1 MQMHKNILRKAKAIV
16 KRLMIA
22 FFFSAFII
30 FLLGI
35 FAQSKL
41 NTTIS
46 LINKFAVLSES
57 TSKKEA
63 NIKMDKIKKRLIE
76 YPSYGDVFAS
86 IKIPSIGVDVNVY
99 HGDALRLLK
108 YGAGHHAGTYFPGE
122 GGTILIAGHNTSD
135 QFEKL
140 PKVNKGDKI
149 TISAVYGKYK
159 YIVTDTDILEASM
172 FNKKL
177 SINDN
182 KEQLILYT
190 CYPVNTPG
198 FKTKRFI
205 VYASLVGEVD
215 EK

>member
-1 MQMHKNILRKAKAIV
+1 MHKDILRKTKAIV

-41 NTTIS
+41 DKTIS

-57 TSKKEA
+57 ASKKEA
-63 NIKMDKIKKRLIE
+63 NIKMDKLKKRLVE

-122 GGTILIAGHNTSD
+122 GGTIMIAGHNTSG

-140 PKVNKGDKI
+140 PEVNIGDSI
-149 TISAVYGKYK
+149 IIDTIYGKYK
-159 YIVTDTDILEASM
+159 YTVTNTNILEASI
-172 FNKKL
+172 FNKNL
-177 SINDN
+177 SIND
-182 KEQLILYT
+182 KEEKLILYT
-190 CYPVNTPG
+190 CYPVNMPG

>member
-1 MQMHKNILRKAKAIV
+1 MHKNILRKAKAIV
-16 KRLMIA
+16 KRLIIA
-22 FFFSAFII
+22 FFFSAFIV

-57 TSKKEA
+57 SSTKKA
-63 NIKMDKIKKRLIE
+63 DIKMDKIKKRLVE

-86 IKIPSIGVDVNVY
+86 IKIPSIKVDVNVY

-122 GGTILIAGHNTSD
+122 GGTILIAGHNTSG

-140 PKVNKGDKI
+140 PNVKVGDEI
-149 TISAVYGKYK
+149 TIKTIYGSYK
-159 YIVTDTDILEASM
+159 YTITDTAILEASA
-172 FNKKL
+172 FNKNL

>member
-1 MQMHKNILRKAKAIV
+1 MHKNIIRKTKAIV

-22 FFFSAFII
+22 FFFSAFIV

-57 TSKKEA
+57 SSKKEA
-63 NIKMDKIKKRLIE
+63 NIKMDKLNKHLVE
-76 YPSYGDVFAS
+76 YPSYGDVFGS

-122 GGTILIAGHNTSD
+122 GGTILIAGHNTSG

-140 PKVNKGDKI
+140 PKVNIGDKI
-149 TISAVYGKYK
+149 TIKTIYGSYK
-159 YIVTDTDILEASM
+159 YTITDTSIKEASA
-172 FNKKL
+172 FNKDL
-177 SINDN
+177 SINDD

>member
-1 MQMHKNILRKAKAIV
+1 MHKKKIIRKAKAIV

-22 FFFSAFII
+22 FFFSSFTI
-30 FLLGI
+30 FLVAI
-35 FAQSKL
+35 VAQDKL
-41 NTTIS
+41 DTTIS
-46 LINKFAVLSES
+46 LINKFAVLSAS

-63 NIKMDKIKKRLIE
+63 NIKMDKLKKRLVE

-122 GGTILIAGHNTSD
+122 GGTIMIAGHNTPG

-140 PKVNKGDKI
+140 PNVKSGDKI
-149 TISAVYGKYK
+149 IIDTIYGKYK
-159 YIVTDTDILEASM
+159 YTVTNTNILEASI
-172 FNKKL
+172 FNKNL
-177 SINDN
+177 SIND
-182 KEQLILYT
+182 KEEKLILYT

-205 VYASLVGEVD
+205 VYASLVGEVN

>member
-1 MQMHKNILRKAKAIV
+1 MHKNILRKAKAIV
-16 KRLMIA
+16 KRLIIA
-22 FFFSAFII
+22 FFFSAFIV

-57 TSKKEA
+57 SSTKKD
-63 NIKMDKIKKRLIE
+63 NIKMDKIKKRLVE

-86 IKIPSIGVDVNVY
+86 IKIPSIKVDVNVY

-122 GGTILIAGHNTSD
+122 GGTILIAGHNTSG

-140 PKVNKGDKI
+140 PNVKVGDEI
-149 TISAVYGKYK
+149 TIKTIYGSYK
-159 YIVTDTDILEASM
+159 YTITDTAILEASA
-172 FNKKL
+172 FNKNL